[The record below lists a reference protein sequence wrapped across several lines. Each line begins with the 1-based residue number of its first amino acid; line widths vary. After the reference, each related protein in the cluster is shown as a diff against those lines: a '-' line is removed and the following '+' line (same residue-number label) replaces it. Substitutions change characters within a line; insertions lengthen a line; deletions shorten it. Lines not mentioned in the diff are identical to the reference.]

1 MQFGVMG
8 DRQRSPDEVDS
19 LARSNK
25 KLKDHYSDHHSE
37 WDNTHSKPALSAGG
51 FGSYRD
57 RLVGAIP
64 GAFEQA
70 FGLG

>member
-1 MQFGVMG
+1 MG
-8 DRQRSPDEVDS
+8 DRQRLPDEVDS

-25 KLKDHYSDHHSE
+25 KLKDHHSD
-37 WDNTHSKPALSAGG
+37 WDITHSKPNPSTGG

-64 GAFEQA
+64 GVFE
-70 FGLG
+70 

>member
-1 MQFGVMG
+1 MG

-19 LARSNK
+19 LAKSNK
-25 KLKDHYSDHHSE
+25 KLKDHHSD
-37 WDNTHSKPALSAGG
+37 WDNMHNKSNPFTGR

-64 GAFEQA
+64 GVFE
-70 FGLG
+70 